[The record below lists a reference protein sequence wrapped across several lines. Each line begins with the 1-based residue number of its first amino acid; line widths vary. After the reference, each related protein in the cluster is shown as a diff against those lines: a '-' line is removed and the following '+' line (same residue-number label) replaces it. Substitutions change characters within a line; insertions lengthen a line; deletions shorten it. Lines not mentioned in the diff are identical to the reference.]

1 MSPRLASLVLL
12 TAASANA
19 LAAPSTMSK
28 RAGPR
33 LDLALQSDAPD
44 AKRTCGPPIFLNM
57 VSGEE
62 YEPAIQAAIDAA
74 LDDET
79 RFFGT
84 LPEYELGDVRDWKE
98 EQKYIVL
105 REARTSFG
113 TSDGH
118 EITFEVFYG
127 DMDETKKR
135 AALLDAYEQS

>member
-1 MSPRLASLVLL
+1 MAFISLVL
-12 TAASANA
+12 TAAAANA

-33 LDLALQSDAPD
+33 LDLPLQSSDAPD
-44 AKRTCGPPIFLNM
+44 AKRTCGPPIYLKM
-57 VSGEE
+57 VSGPE

-74 LDDET
+74 LDDEG

-98 EQKYIVL
+98 EQKYIVV
-105 REARTSFG
+105 RTEYTSFG
-113 TSDGH
+113 THAGY

-127 DMDETKKR
+127 DMDEKKKR
-135 AALLDAYEQS
+135 AALLDAYEQ